1 MIAGFDISLNST
13 GICLYDE
20 VKNTYQFLA
29 NINLAN
35 LTGRKVTPTWE
46 EFLLNPP
53 PKQSFIVRLAQTPGV
68 FIDRHVR
75 ETGQGDGHV
84 EMGHL
89 RLQNVEL
96 LSDSIFKT
104 FINHL
109 PYRVDAKPA
118 NEKLIIAL
126 EDYSLAKI
134 TDDLII
140 VIETTAFLK
149 QQLLLPCINWHK
161 DMYPIPGGK
170 MKKLAGNGNNDK
182 FQMLMAFIDIKDPA
196 VTSTPF
202 YQFVRTNLEQIVA
215 RGPKKV
221 SVTAPIPDMIDAFWI
236 CKYTKEIILDG
247 GSLPEK
253 PKIKALKAKKI

>member
-13 GICLYDE
+13 GICLFDE
-20 VKNTYQFLA
+20 VKNTYKFLA
-29 NINLAN
+29 NINMASM
-35 LTGRKVTPTWE
+35 TGRKVTPTWE

-53 PKQSFIVRLAQTPGV
+53 PKQQFIIQLAQTPGV
-68 FIDRHVR
+68 VVNHHTR
-75 ETGQGDGHV
+75 EVGQGKGHV

-96 LSDSIFKT
+96 LSNSIFRT
-104 FINHL
+104 FINNL
-109 PYRVDAKPA
+109 PYDVQAKPA
-118 NEKLIIAL
+118 NEKLVIAL
-126 EDYSLAKI
+126 EDYSLAKT

-149 QQLLLPCINWHK
+149 QQLLLPCLNWHK

-182 FQMLMAFIDIKDPA
+182 FQMLMAFIDIDDPA

-202 YQFVRTNLEQIVA
+202 YQFVRKNLESIVV
-215 RGPKKV
+215 RGSKKV
-221 SVTAPIPDMIDAFWI
+221 GVLAPIPDMIDAFWI
-236 CKYTKEIILDG
+236 CKYTKEIIIDG
-247 GSLPEK
+247 GTLPEK
-253 PKIKALKAKKI
+253 PKISRPKAK